1 MTTGRI
7 NQVAALLR
15 PGPRGPAA
23 EAAGPPSSQPLPWRR
38 PCAGSRR
45 RGVHPGLA
53 CSGQRRTAALIT
65 DALLIEGKLLPL
77 QLTAAVSCQRGAKV
91 VWVICPRYATG
102 ILDWPRTLGSRTGI
116 DTRSVEHRALAQT
129 AGGITHPEGCGAAPE
144 PCKGFADSIALVTR
158 RVWCTSFSSGATPG
172 IAP

>member
-1 MTTGRI
+1 
-7 NQVAALLR
+7 LLR

-23 EAAGPPSSQPLPWRR
+23 GAAGPPSSRPLPWRR

-53 CSGQRRTAALIT
+53 CSGQRRTAAPLT

-77 QLTAAVSCQRGAKV
+77 QLTAAVSCQLAAGV
-91 VWVICPRYATG
+91 VRVICPGYATG
-102 ILDWPRTLGSRTGI
+102 IFDWPLTLGSLTGI
-116 DTRSVEHRALAQT
+116 DTRSVEHRASAQT
-129 AGGITHPEGCGAAPE
+129 AGGITHSEECRAAPE
-144 PCKGFADSIALVTR
+144 PCEGLDRSIARVTR

-172 IAP
+172 KTP